1 MGTFTAPQAAA
12 PTGPVSAPVQS
23 ADPHPA
29 LRTQVSRYV
38 QLELDVPRGEAT
50 RHQLSA
56 LTGSVAAVVW
66 SGEITMEGAGVDGPI
81 MPCCM
86 IGPLTRWH
94 DNILAG
100 SLRSFCVHFT
110 PLGANSLL
118 HLRGCGFHD
127 SAVALSDALDH
138 RRAREAR
145 AWANEVMHARSFA
158 ERVEA
163 TDRFLLGRLRSAAAP
178 AQLVAS
184 AVARLARSDRRVGR
198 VSLLAADL
206 SCSERTLRRRFQQE
220 LGLSVKTFARITRFQ
235 RAHAFLQ
242 GNPRAHWAEAVARF
256 GYVDQAHLIREYREF
271 AGTTPPRF
279 SAGERFL
286 DAALATGGSW
296 PISTRRP

>member
-1 MGTFTAPQAAA
+1 MRTVGAPPPGG
-12 PTGPVSAPVQS
+12 PTGPAPVPVQS
-23 ADPHPA
+23 AEPHPA
-29 LRTQVSRYV
+29 LRTQLSRYV
-38 QLELDVPRGEAT
+38 QLELDVPRRETT

-81 MPCCM
+81 MPLCM

-100 SLRSFCVHFT
+100 SLRSFCIHFT

-118 HLRGCGFHD
+118 HLRGCGFAD
-127 SAVALSDALDH
+127 SAIALTDALDH
-138 RRAREAR
+138 RRAREVR
-145 AWANEVMHARSFA
+145 TWADDVMHARSFA

-163 TDRFLLGRLRSAAAP
+163 TDRFLLRRLRCAAAP
-178 AQLVAS
+178 SQLVAS
-184 AVARLARSDRRVGR
+184 AVARLARSDRRVER
-198 VSLLAADL
+198 VSLLAAEL
-206 SCSERTLRRRFQQE
+206 SCSERTLRRRFRQE

-235 RAHAFLQ
+235 RAHAYLQ
-242 GNPRAHWAEAVARF
+242 GNPRAHWAEAVVRF

-286 DAALATGGSW
+286 DTALAPVAPW